1 MAKLGDVC
9 TIYAGTGFP
18 VQYQGNSSG
27 AYPFY
32 KVGDIAKNVTAGNV
46 RLAFCENYVEPD
58 VAKRIKSTIIPPDTI
73 VFAKIGEAVKLN
85 RRAITSCDCIIDNNA
100 MGIRPNEDFL
110 SLSYFYHFMCN
121 LHLENLAEA
130 TTVPSVKKSRIES
143 IDIPLPSLQEQ
154 AIISNK
160 LDKISDGI
168 IFRKRQLAKLDELVK
183 ARFVEMFGN
192 PVQPESKWRVSTFGD
207 EFHITSGGTPDTK
220 NSAYWEHG
228 TISWIGSNMCQDEIV
243 FQNDGK
249 YITTE
254 GLAHSSA
261 KVFESGTVLVA
272 LVGATIGKTALLRFS
287 TATNQNVAAIDVNK
301 NKNFTAE
308 YVYYQLQ
315 FLYPKFQEL
324 GNGTFKMANQAF
336 IRELP
341 ILCPPHELQVEFS
354 DFIEDS
360 LKLRLTIRQGL
371 DKMETLKRALMQEY
385 FG

>member
-18 VQYQGNSSG
+18 VQYQGNRSG

-32 KVGDIAKNVTAGNV
+32 KVSDIAKNVTAGNV

-85 RRAITSCDCIIDNNA
+85 RRAITSCNCIIDNNA

-143 IDIPLPSLQEQ
+143 IEIPLPSLQEQ

-160 LDKISDGI
+160 LDKISDVI

-183 ARFVEMFGN
+183 ARFVELFGHPN
-192 PVQPESKWRVSTFGD
+192 LNEKGWEIIPLGNLCSIVRGGSPRP
-207 EFHITSGGTPDTK
+207 ITDFLGGTVP
-220 NSAYWEHG
+220 
-228 TISWIGSNMCQDEIV
+228 WIKIGD
-243 FQNDGK
+243 
-249 YITTE
+249 
-254 GLAHSSA
+254 
-261 KVFESGTVLVA
+261 
-272 LVGATIGKTALLRFS
+272 ATIGDNIYLHSTKERIIPEGIKKSRMVKAGSLIFANCGVSLGFARIITFDGCIHDGWLAMENIDSSLNKVFLLQCLNQMTEHFRAIAPAGTQPNLNTAIMNAHMQIVPPLEMQKAFVDFVDKTA
-287 TATNQNVAAIDVNK
+287 
-301 NKNFTAE
+301 
-308 YVYYQLQ
+308 
-315 FLYPKFQEL
+315 KF
-324 GNGTFKMANQAF
+324 
-336 IRELP
+336 
-341 ILCPPHELQVEFS
+341 
-354 DFIEDS
+354 
-360 LKLRLTIRQGL
+360 RLTIQQGL
-371 DKMETLKRALMQEY
+371 DKMETLKQALMQEY
-385 FG
+385 FT

>member
-1 MAKLGDVC
+1 MTVRLGDVC
-9 TIYAGTGFP
+9 AISASAKENPDEYVWLLNLDMVEQQTGRILQYVYVPKEEAVGSIIRFDTDNVLYSKLRPNLNKVVLPTKDGFATSELLPLRPDTTTISKEYLATYLRSGIFVAWATSKATG
-18 VQYQGNSSG
+18 
-27 AYPFY
+27 
-32 KVGDIAKNVTAGNV
+32 AKMP
-46 RLAFCENYVEPD
+46 RLASKEL
-58 VAKRIKSTIIPPDTI
+58 
-73 VFAKIGEAVKLN
+73 LN
-85 RRAITSCDCIIDNNA
+85 KT
-100 MGIRPNEDFL
+100 
-110 SLSYFYHFMCN
+110 
-121 LHLENLAEA
+121 
-130 TTVPSVKKSRIES
+130 
-143 IDIPLPSLQEQ
+143 IPLPSLAEQ
-154 AIISNK
+154 KRIASVIGTIDN
-160 LDKISDGI
+160 LIALH
-168 IFRKRQLAKLDELVK
+168 KRQLAKLDELVK